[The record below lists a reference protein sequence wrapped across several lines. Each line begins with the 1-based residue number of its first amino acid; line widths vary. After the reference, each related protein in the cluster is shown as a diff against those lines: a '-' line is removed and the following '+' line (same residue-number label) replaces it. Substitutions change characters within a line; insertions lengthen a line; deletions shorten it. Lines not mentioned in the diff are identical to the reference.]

1 VEGGLGEGTGER
13 ARRVDSRSVTVINRP
28 LHLPE
33 LLEIAR
39 ELRRKQ
45 TPAEE
50 ILWALLRRKQC
61 LGLKFRR
68 QQQIGTFIVD
78 FYCHQARL
86 VIEVDGGVHSTTEQA
101 IRDQNRDIYLRE
113 HDYLLLRFTNQ
124 QLFEDPENVLREI
137 ARVTG
142 RWWEPAPARR

>member
-1 VEGGLGEGTGER
+1 M
-13 ARRVDSRSVTVINRP
+13 TVVNRP
-28 LHLPE
+28 SHLPE
-33 LLEIAR
+33 LLQLAR

-86 VIEVDGGVHSTTEQA
+86 VIELDGGVHSTAEQVT
-101 IRDQNRDIYLRE
+101 RDRNRDAYLRE

-124 QLFEDPENVLREI
+124 QLFEDPASVLREI

-142 RWWEPAPARR
+142 RWWSTSPPR